1 MCDGF
6 FYKPKQVWEEFQ
18 EEKTIENVRNLF
30 ENPEKNDN
38 LEREDIRKKSPV
50 KNMRRASL

>member
-1 MCDGF
+1 M
-6 FYKPKQVWEEFQ
+6 
-18 EEKTIENVRNLF
+18 ENVRNLF